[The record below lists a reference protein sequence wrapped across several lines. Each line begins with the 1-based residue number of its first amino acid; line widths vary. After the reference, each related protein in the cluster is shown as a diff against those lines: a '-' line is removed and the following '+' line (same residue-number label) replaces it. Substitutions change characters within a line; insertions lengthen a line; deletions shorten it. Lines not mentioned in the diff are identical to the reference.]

1 MTVKKRP
8 DSAKQELRR
17 QEAQTRRS
25 APGKRFI
32 GGTAAQSA
40 KARRAE
46 IRTVERMAK
55 ADAAARRV
63 EEPMVFVLVALV
75 EDALQLAR
83 SLALAPFQIARAFL
97 RPAEA

>member
-1 MTVKKRP
+1 MRKAP

-17 QEAQTRRS
+17 QETQTRRG

-40 KARRAE
+40 NARRAE
-46 IRTVERMAK
+46 LRKVERMAK
-55 ADAAARRV
+55 ADAEARRTA
-63 EEPMVFVLVALV
+63 EPVVVAVVALV
-75 EDALQLAR
+75 EDAFQLAR